1 MSEKVTNMWVWFWRW
16 IPWEGTGLAY
26 IRGLRLDPP
35 LPLALALGLTLGA
48 KGLGAEP
55 SPNVTQFFRGF
66 LIADSWESQ
75 GNPPSTPAPV
85 IRPSMCQSSPTR
97 WQARDDMTIV
107 RPPLFAARTSQ
118 TQENIPVIMAF
129 QCQLACRFWPETS
142 RLTMERQHVFRA
154 VQSLSGEV
162 EVFGTQVF
170 SGIRWKLVCGS
181 KPSDHIYILEASK
194 KNMNPWLRDLLK
206 KKKKSYTSEHTRQ
219 LECKLRW
226 DLNVGRKCMSCKQSL
241 VKVHTLKMV
250 FSIFHPSGGNPF
262 SGHSHISTLEKRGRE
277 TERERE
283 RERGSST
290 SDNPLAWKW
299 APQANKFREKITV
312 LRVCVNMHVKR

>member
-1 MSEKVTNMWVWFWRW
+1 MKTCLWKQTIRSHLHPRSVQKKHEPVT
-16 IPWEGTGLAY
+16 
-26 IRGLRLDPP
+26 
-35 LPLALALGLTLGA
+35 
-48 KGLGAEP
+48 
-55 SPNVTQFFRGF
+55 
-66 LIADSWESQ
+66 
-75 GNPPSTPAPV
+75 
-85 IRPSMCQSSPTR
+85 
-97 WQARDDMTIV
+97 
-107 RPPLFAARTSQ
+107 
-118 TQENIPVIMAF
+118 
-129 QCQLACRFWPETS
+129 
-142 RLTMERQHVFRA
+142 ERSV
-154 VQSLSGEV
+154 
-162 EVFGTQVF
+162 
-170 SGIRWKLVCGS
+170 
-181 KPSDHIYILEASK
+181 
-194 KNMNPWLRDLLK
+194 K

-283 RERGSST
+283 RGSST